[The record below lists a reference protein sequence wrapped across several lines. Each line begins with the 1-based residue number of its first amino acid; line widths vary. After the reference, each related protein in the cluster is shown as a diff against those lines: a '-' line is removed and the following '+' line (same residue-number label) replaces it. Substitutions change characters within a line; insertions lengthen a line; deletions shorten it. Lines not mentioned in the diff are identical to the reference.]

1 MVEFLRG
8 TTPTGVLCMALAS
21 AGAFLFGFDNGWWGT
36 ILGSQTFLS
45 EYGSCSTVNG
55 SGGIMIGC
63 MIAMYLN
70 DYLGRRLSLAVTGMI
85 SIVGVLIEIT
95 SSVGGK
101 GRFGQ
106 FVAGKI
112 IASIAMGLAVNI
124 VPVYLS
130 ETSTGAA
137 RGFAVSLYQNVQILG
152 VILASGV
159 VRHEEAKSAATRL
172 FLSSTNNFDASEY
185 IDEIQSAV
193 DAGRSTD
200 ETASWVDLMRGAD
213 LRRLLIAVGVQS
225 LQQAQG
231 SSYMNSYIVSFLT
244 STGVTNVFP
253 VIMGLYSLYYVA
265 ILTGHFLP
273 DTAGRRPILIS
284 TALFCGVTLTI
295 VSSLVVA
302 DSNPPEIAKK
312 ASIALIFLWQ
322 TSFGIQSPL
331 IWITTVEAA
340 PSRNREKVQAI
351 ACFFGFGV
359 SLLITS
365 VSPYIQGEG
374 HGNLGGKIG
383 FIWGAFSFI
392 TAAWV
397 YFFVPEMKGLTI
409 EQLDY
414 LYDHDTPTK
423 KFQSFRFE
431 DQIIDGEAISVLD
444 ETADVQDA
452 KGNIKDRAI

>member
-1 MVEFLRG
+1 
-8 TTPTGVLCMALAS
+8 
-21 AGAFLFGFDNGWWGT
+21 
-36 ILGSQTFLS
+36 
-45 EYGSCSTVNG
+45 
-55 SGGIMIGC
+55 
-63 MIAMYLN
+63 MYLN
-70 DYLGRRLSLAVTGMI
+70 NYLGRRLSLAVTGAV
-85 SIVGVLIEIT
+85 SIVGVVIEVT
-95 SSVGGK
+95 SAVGGK

-106 FVAGKI
+106 FVAGKT

-159 VRHEEAKSAATRL
+159 VYASSRSTTASAYLTPIGLQFIAPMIMIVASPFLPESPRWLVWKGRHEEARSAASRL
-172 FLSSTNNFDASEY
+172 FLSSTNSFDAAKY
-185 IDEIQSAV
+185 IDEIQIAIE
-193 DAGRSTD
+193 AERSN
-200 ETASWVDLMRGAD
+200 ENAASWADLMHGPD

-253 VIMGLYSLYYVA
+253 VIMGLYTLYYVA
-265 ILTGHFLP
+265 VLTGHFLP

-302 DSNPPEIAKK
+302 YSNPPDVAKK

-322 TSFGIQSPL
+322 TSFGVQSPL
-331 IWITTVEAA
+331 IWITTVESA

-365 VSPYIQGEG
+365 VSPYIQDES

-397 YFFVPEMKGLTI
+397 YFIVPEMKGFTI

-414 LYDHDTPTK
+414 LYDHGVPTL
-423 KFQSFRFE
+423 KFKGYQFDS
-431 DQIIDGEAISVLD
+431 IDGESISVFD
-444 ETADVQDA
+444 KKVESQATMKKMEDQDV
-452 KGNIKDRAI
+452 